1 MQLEVLEQSLT
12 VIQSGAMRIIES
24 AEIKLIEIERAEQAL
39 AIPQVEHQAEIR
51 QLWEIET
58 NDPATQE
65 WRSMLEPNERVLVE
79 QWDKDFGILLPEKT
93 KTPRTLEDKL
103 TDARLKA
110 NRSHAQRHVSR
121 TVKTNDAR

>member
-51 QLWEIET
+51 QIWEIET

-65 WRSMLEPNERVLVE
+65 WRSMLEPERSCQRLSSL
-79 QWDKDFGILLPEKT
+79 WLRYRHCP
-93 KTPRTLEDKL
+93 L
-103 TDARLKA
+103 TD
-110 NRSHAQRHVSR
+110 S
-121 TVKTNDAR
+121 D